1 MSTVLHNLFPSCLE
15 GPRRRTVLVVV
26 VVEAGL
32 RVGALRVVLTLVVAL
47 GVDRVGKGLLLGVV
61 MRVGVPMVVV
71 VLGVDRVGLGLLLG
85 VAAVGGGVVITAAT
99 SFDLCST
106 WSN

>member
-32 RVGALRVVLTLVVAL
+32 RVGFLRVVLTLVVVL
-47 GVDRVGKGLLLGVV
+47 GVDLVGNGLLLGVV
-61 MRVGVPMVVV
+61 MRVGVPMVVD
-71 VLGVDRVGLGLLLG
+71 VLGVDRVGLGLRLG
-85 VAAVGGGVVITAAT
+85 VTAVVGGVMMTAST